1 MLMLD
6 HISIHITNLDL
17 SVAFYDRVLGALGI
31 SRSFSI
37 PGIAAYGQMFFWLYA
52 GKSSDTPTPERQHLA
67 FKANDRSAVDAFY
80 QAALATG
87 GKDNG
92 APGIR
97 SNYHPNYYAAY
108 VIDPDGYK
116 LEAVCHNSN

>member
-1 MLMLD
+1 MLD
-6 HISIHITNLDL
+6 HISIYITDLDR
-17 SVAFYDRVLGALGI
+17 SIAFYDNVLGALGI
-31 SRSFSI
+31 KRSFSI

-52 GKSSDTPTPERQHLA
+52 GKAADTVVPERQHLA
-67 FKANDRSAVDAFY
+67 FKAIDRAAVDAFY
-80 QAALATG
+80 QAALAHN

-116 LEAVCHNSN
+116 LEAVCHH

>member
-1 MLMLD
+1 MLD
-6 HISIHITNLDL
+6 HLSIYISDLDR
-17 SVAFYDRVLGALGI
+17 SMNFYDQVLGALGVQ
-31 SRSFSI
+31 RSFAI

-52 GKSSDTPTPERQHLA
+52 GKSEGEPVLTRQHLA
-67 FKANDRSAVDAFY
+67 FKANDRAAVDAFY
-80 QAALATG
+80 QAALAHG

-108 VIDPDGYK
+108 VIDPDGHK
-116 LEAVCHNSN
+116 LEAVCHQQ